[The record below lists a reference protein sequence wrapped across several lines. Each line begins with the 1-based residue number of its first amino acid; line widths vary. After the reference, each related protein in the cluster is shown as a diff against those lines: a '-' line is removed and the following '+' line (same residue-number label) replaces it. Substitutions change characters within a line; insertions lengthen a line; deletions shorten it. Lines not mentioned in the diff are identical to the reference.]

1 MSSSKAGI
9 INLTRAL
16 AVEYFKK
23 DIRVNAVAPGGTD
36 TEMTRG
42 VSVPKDPDFKLMLR
56 ATVPRP
62 PSPPE
67 DIAAAIAFLA
77 SDDAKS
83 VHGAIL
89 SVDNGMMAG

>member
-1 MSSSKAGI
+1 
-9 INLTRAL
+9 
-16 AVEYFKK
+16 
-23 DIRVNAVAPGGTD
+23 
-36 TEMTRG
+36 MTRD
-42 VSVPKDPDFKLMLR
+42 VPVPKDADFKLMLR